1 MPSETICLSQAA
13 IREIERLRRKQHSPE
28 IRLRVRVRSGGCAQL
43 YYDLGFDDTQQPE
56 DRLCQCNGVEIV
68 IDALSLPYLDGLTI
82 DYTEDLMG
90 GGFRF
95 YNPHAERTCSCGHSF
110 VPQAETTSTH

>member
-1 MPSETICLSQAA
+1 MSNPSISLSPAA
-13 IREIERLRRKQHSPE
+13 VTEVERLRRKQTCLEVP
-28 IRLRVRVRSGGCAQL
+28 LRVRVRSGGCAEL
-43 YYDLGFDDTQQPE
+43 YYDLSFDENPDGDDHCCTC
-56 DRLCQCNGVEIV
+56 DGVAIAV
-68 IDALSLPYLDGLTI
+68 DPLSLPYVDGLTI

-110 VPQAETTSTH
+110 VPQAEPTAH